1 MTKRKFITIIS
12 ILLLII
18 ALNIAMFGFVFRLK
32 NQQVKYIDSVEGVN
46 KSEIIDVANLKRNSS
61 IFLIDKERAIKNVES
76 KFPDLKVVQIKTTG
90 IQTIQFVVRTRYE
103 TYYIETFSSFYI
115 LDEEMK
121 VLKIIDK
128 RDNPDYDASKLIKL
142 TSNDIEITAS
152 TNVCNF
158 IGTKTQQKLYESV
171 YSSVINVA
179 TKEENG
185 QKVYFEREDFLN
197 SIKEIDYEEFNSYDK
212 IVIYTTDGVKLDIEN
227 PNKDIEEKINICF
240 ATINKFKIEDSN
252 KPAEQ
257 QRFKTGTI
265 KIYYDL
271 ENKCKTI
278 YTFNT

>member
-1 MTKRKFITIIS
+1 
-12 ILLLII
+12 
-18 ALNIAMFGFVFRLK
+18 MFGFVFRLK

-46 KSEIIDVANLKRNSS
+46 KSEIVDVANLKRNSS
-61 IFLIDKERAIKNVES
+61 IFLIDKEKAIKNVES

-158 IGTKTQQKLYESV
+158 AGTKTQQKLYESV

-212 IVIYTTDGVKLDIEN
+212 IVIYTTDGVKLDIES
-227 PNKDIEEKINICF
+227 PDKDIEEKINICF

-278 YTFNT
+278 YTFNA